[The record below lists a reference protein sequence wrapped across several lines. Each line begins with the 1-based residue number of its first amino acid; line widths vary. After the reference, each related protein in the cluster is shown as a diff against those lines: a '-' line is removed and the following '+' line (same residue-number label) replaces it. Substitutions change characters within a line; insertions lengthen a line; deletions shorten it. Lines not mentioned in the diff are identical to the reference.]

1 MRNTT
6 KEIQKGNI
14 DYFKSPEF
22 IVEFL
27 EMIEQ
32 PLEKERVQKLNEFLR
47 NEKIER
53 HRKAWRKII
62 LG

>member
-6 KEIQKGNI
+6 KEIQKGTV
-14 DYFKSPEF
+14 DYFKSPQF

-27 EMIEQ
+27 KMIDQ
-32 PLEKERVQKLNEFLR
+32 PLEKERVQKLNEFLEK
-47 NEKIER
+47 EKIER
-53 HRKAWRKII
+53 HRKAWRKLI

>member
-6 KEIQKGNI
+6 KEIQKGNL

-27 EMIEQ
+27 KMIDQ
-32 PLEKERVQKLNEFLR
+32 PLEKERVQKLNEFLAKDR
-47 NEKIER
+47 AER
-53 HRKAWRKII
+53 HRKAWRKVI

>member
-6 KEIQKGNI
+6 KKIQQGTV
-14 DYFKSPEF
+14 DYFKSPQF

-27 EMIEQ
+27 EMIDQ
-32 PLEKERVQKLNEFLR
+32 PLEKERIQKLNEFLEK
-47 NEKIER
+47 EKIER
-53 HRKAWRKII
+53 HRKAWRKLI